1 MWALV
6 RLGLPLCELV
16 TVGGP
21 RGDLGSLL
29 SGRSSKPRLALNK
42 ADRCLQLDFAF
53 LLFCF
58 VLFCLRLVAPP
69 SCGAGQSGAEQ
80 GGPNGTLAP
89 VVAPDAATDAAGAS
103 GGDGG
108 SMLAM
113 FTSGQAGIESKRSE
127 NVFHELRERD
137 LTEAEQ
143 AIIAQ
148 RCALQRRMLEE
159 YEKRELRRKVV
170 ELTEL
175 CPEVDEGA
183 AKAAL
188 EACGGDENDAAQ
200 RLLHDRAFLR
210 DARRK
215 GGSPACGSGGTAAG
229 RSNAASAA
237 PAVAT
242 AASARP
248 ARAHDPYAIP
258 GRGRSL
264 PAVSNSGVFVG
275 SFKNRHF
282 HRTASATTAAAAQQQ
297 QRTVPAATEAA
308 SPSVAR
314 AGTRGRAKGKA
325 AAGAPTAAAPT
336 AAAPASPAPAP
347 TSTRS
352 TPSRAAKRVAEAA
365 APASPTPVT
374 TSARLTPS
382 RAAKRA
388 AAVAATT
395 SPAPVSTSTRST
407 PSRAAK
413 RAAAVAA
420 TTSPARVPTST
431 RSTPSRAAKRPKAQV
446 QPQAAPGN
454 ASAAH
459 GQQPPAPSPPP
470 RGESAAVPLQVIT
483 DNGNGAVRTKVA
495 KPSLGRVRGKAAKAC
510 ELLVLGALKRGKA
523 WHNKG
528 YIFADAFQ
536 TKTVFRS
543 SVELGQL
550 CHHTCIISSQGKYS
564 QDGGPTFTIVAADR
578 PEEPVT
584 GKSCTMCW
592 TKILKRI
599 NAAIEDRR
607 AAGENLPKPPKTAIA
622 GPEYFGLC
630 SADII
635 AQLEALDPEHDICP
649 AYWAGKSHRLDYLAA
664 APQERGPTAQP
675 RRIPAP
681 RAPRAPRAAALGGG
695 RRKRRRG
702 EDEEFGEED
711 FTSDEYSSKWS
722 GVSRAER
729 YRARSGGAVVGA
741 DGEEE
746 VPVLPGFLDPI
757 TLEQVEDPC
766 ISAYGHVMGRATWT
780 AVLGEQGKC
789 PFTKQS
795 LNKGQLT
802 LLTHSNLERFRDKIV
817 SAA

>member
-1 MWALV
+1 M
-6 RLGLPLCELV
+6 
-16 TVGGP
+16 
-21 RGDLGSLL
+21 
-29 SGRSSKPRLALNK
+29 LAT
-42 ADRCLQLDFAF
+42 R
-53 LLFCF
+53 FCVPF

-374 TSARLTPS
+374 TSARL
-382 RAAKRA
+382 
-388 AAVAATT
+388 
-395 SPAPVSTSTRST
+395 T